1 MVSVRRGTDAWHA
14 LVFLLVYGFVATAIA
29 PGFGP
34 YPRVLAALVVSVVV
48 FAALDILPALARGKR
63 PLVDTDSRLYSVRG
77 LIVSSRLSS

>member
-1 MVSVRRGTDAWHA
+1 MVSVRRATDAWHA

-48 FAALDILPALARGKR
+48 FAAWISCRRWPGESDRSLTRTAASTP
-63 PLVDTDSRLYSVRG
+63 SVA
-77 LIVSSRLSS
+77 